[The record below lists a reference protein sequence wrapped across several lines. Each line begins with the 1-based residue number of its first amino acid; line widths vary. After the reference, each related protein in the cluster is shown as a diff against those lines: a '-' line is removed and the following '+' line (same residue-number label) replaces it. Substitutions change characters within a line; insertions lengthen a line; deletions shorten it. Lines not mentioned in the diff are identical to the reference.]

1 MLDRKLLGIY
11 LNDHLAGATVG
22 MELSRR
28 ARSSNKG
35 SAYGD
40 VLERIAKEIEEDREV
55 LQDLMAR
62 LDVKRDHAKVAVGW
76 VGEKFGRL
84 KPNGRLLSYS
94 PLSRLVELEA
104 LSLGIAGKVSLW
116 EALKEVAAEDSRLDA
131 EELGR
136 LADRAERQRKEVW
149 QLRQRAAR
157 EAFAAEPSVA

>member
-11 LNDHLAGATVG
+11 MNDHLAGATVG

-28 ARSSNKG
+28 ARASNEG
-35 SAYGD
+35 SGYGD
-40 VLERIAKEIEEDREV
+40 VLDRIAKEIEEDREV
-55 LQDLMAR
+55 LQGLMSR
-62 LDVKRDHAKVAVGW
+62 LEIKRDRAKVAVGW
-76 VGEKFGRL
+76 LGETLGRL

-104 LSLGIAGKVSLW
+104 LALGIAGKLSLW

>member
-11 LNDHLAGATVG
+11 MNDHLAGATVG

-28 ARSSNKG
+28 ARGSNEG
-35 SAYGD
+35 TAYGD

-55 LQDLMAR
+55 LQGLMSR
-62 LDVKRDHAKVAVGW
+62 LEIKRDHAKVAVGW
-76 VGEKFGRL
+76 LGEKFGRL
-84 KPNGRLLSYS
+84 KPNGRLLGYS

-116 EALKEVAAEDSRLDA
+116 EALKEVAAEESRLDA

>member
-11 LNDHLAGATVG
+11 MNDHLAGATVG

-28 ARSSNKG
+28 ARGSNEG
-35 SAYGD
+35 TAYGD
-40 VLERIAKEIEEDREV
+40 VLDRIAKEIEEDRDV
-55 LQDLMAR
+55 LQGLMSR
-62 LDVKRDHAKVAVGW
+62 LEIKRDRAKVAVGW
-76 VGEKFGRL
+76 LGEKFGRL

-136 LADRAERQRKEVW
+136 LADRAERQRKEIW